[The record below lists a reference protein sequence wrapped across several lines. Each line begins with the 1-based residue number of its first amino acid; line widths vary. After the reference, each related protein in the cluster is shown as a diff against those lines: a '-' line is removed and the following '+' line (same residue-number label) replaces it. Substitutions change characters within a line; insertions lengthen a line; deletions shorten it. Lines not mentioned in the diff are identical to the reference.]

1 MAPTS
6 HTEPPV
12 MTGGVRDI
20 LVDFSKKQ
28 SSPAELLFVFLLILG
43 IIFPSSISKNIVK
56 NLSTVPGRAIVFG
69 VLIAILHYTN
79 WVYGLLFALFIGIL
93 LSTHSIQEG
102 FMSDFSFDIITD
114 ENKWFVERLFKET
127 PVAIREERVKT
138 VAVQD
143 NEARSMSKSSM

>member
-1 MAPTS
+1 
-6 HTEPPV
+6 